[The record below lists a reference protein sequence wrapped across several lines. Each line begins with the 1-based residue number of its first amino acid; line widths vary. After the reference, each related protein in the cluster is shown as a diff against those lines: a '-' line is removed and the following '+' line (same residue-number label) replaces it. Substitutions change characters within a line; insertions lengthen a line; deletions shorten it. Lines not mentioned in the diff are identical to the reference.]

1 MKKLILLIAICTAA
15 LAVNAQVFI
24 ENFETATVNGNLEGY
39 NNWYVS
45 PKAADAH
52 GVSPKIDEFPL
63 FYTNYP
69 GSNIGHVAVLDSVI
83 GSVNN
88 STGPQGQR
96 ISTRRIIFS
105 QNDTLKVPTT
115 GAIYAAFIV
124 NIDPVSYR
132 SYRDFFTFEGSEGN
146 SFTRGRVFAKNN
158 AAGTEVLFT
167 VSKNSSAAA
176 DLDAKSSS
184 TLGLTLGTGINH
196 LLVAKYEI
204 TEGESNDVITLFI
217 NPDPTKNEVQ
227 QTNKVSTTDS
237 QSDYSTG
244 TAMKINLRQRGI
256 GAQVGGIRVG
266 KSWEAV
272 VMGQASGLNQ
282 PQSNFHNIYSSDKDI
297 ISGIEGQLK
306 VYSLS
311 GVELLSAKTDGKFT
325 TKLNSGLYLVR
336 FTDNSGISSF
346 AKIRIQ

>member
-1 MKKLILLIAICTAA
+1 MKKLILLIAICTSA

-45 PKAADAH
+45 PKAGDDL

-69 GSNIGHVAVLDSVI
+69 GSNIGHVAVLDSAV
-83 GSVNN
+83 GATSA
-88 STGPQGQR
+88 TQR
-96 ISTRRIIFS
+96 ISTKRIIFAG
-105 QNDTLKVPTT
+105 NDTLKVPTT
-115 GAIYAAFIV
+115 GAIYTAFIV

-132 SYRDFFTFEGSEGN
+132 SHRDFFTYEGSETN

-158 AAGTEVLFT
+158 TAGDEVIFSI
-167 VSKNSSAAA
+167 SKNSSTASV
-176 DLDAKSSS
+176 LDASSS
-184 TLGLTLGTGINH
+184 AALSMTLGTGINH
-196 LLVAKYEI
+196 LLVVKYAI
-204 TEGESNDVITLFI
+204 TEGASNDVITLFI
-217 NPDPTKNEVQ
+217 NPDPTKNEAQ
-227 QTNKVSTTDS
+227 QVNKVSTTDS
-237 QSDYSTG
+237 QTDYSAG